1 MSNPLI
7 EVQKYGQ
14 SIWYDNIRRG
24 ILTSGEL
31 KAMVDND
38 GLLGVTSNPSIFE
51 KAVVGSEDYD
61 GDLRALVG
69 QGVSEAMDLYEG
81 LAIEDIKLAADILHP
96 VFDKTGGRDGYVS
109 FEVSPYLAADAKGTV
124 EYARRVHA
132 TIGRENILIKVP
144 ATPEGMPAIRT
155 LIGEGISVNV
165 TLLFSVAAYEACA
178 QAYMGGLEDAAKAG
192 HDLAKI
198 ASVASFFISRID
210 NAVDKR
216 LDGLLA
222 EEKDAVRRR
231 AIESLLGRVAVANGL
246 VAYDRYQAMVA
257 SERWQALAAKGAT
270 TQRVLWA
277 STSTKNPAYP
287 KLKYVEELM
296 GADTVNTIPAAT
308 FDAYRE
314 EGQPGPTLQTDWDT
328 KRADAVEI
336 MAALAEVGLSIDKI
350 TDELL
355 EDGVRQFSDA
365 FGGLLDSV
373 QKKRAALLAA

>member
-1 MSNPLI
+1 
-7 EVQKYGQ
+7 
-14 SIWYDNIRRG
+14 
-24 ILTSGEL
+24 
-31 KAMVDND
+31 
-38 GLLGVTSNPSIFE
+38 
-51 KAVVGSEDYD
+51 
-61 GDLRALVG
+61 
-69 QGVSEAMDLYEG
+69 
-81 LAIEDIKLAADILHP
+81 
-96 VFDKTGGRDGYVS
+96 
-109 FEVSPYLAADAKGTV
+109 
-124 EYARRVHA
+124 
-132 TIGRENILIKVP
+132 
-144 ATPEGMPAIRT
+144 IRT

-178 QAYMGGLEDAAKAG
+178 QAYMDGLEDAAKAG

-210 NAVDKR
+210 SAVDKR
-216 LDGLLA
+216 LDGLLS

-308 FDAYRE
+308 FEAYRE

-328 KRADAVEI
+328 KRADAVEV

-355 EDGVRQFSDA
+355 EDGVRQFSEA